1 MKHPKVQTQTQSNLM
16 TQLKTNYKEMFNNL
30 SNTSVGDVNDKV
42 MIVDGLNLF
51 IRVFGAVPTL
61 NDDGE
66 HVGGVTG
73 FLLSLGALIRNN
85 KPTRVLIVFDGK
97 GGSARRRKMHNGYK
111 EGRTGLTKV
120 NRLVGYEDL
129 EDQAESMKRNF
140 NSIIK
145 YLQLLP
151 VDVCYV
157 DHVEADD
164 IMAYAARHIFKKE
177 VIIVSSDKDFL
188 QLVDDRISVWQPTK
202 KKMITKDNVH
212 EIYGV
217 PSHNLVYY
225 RIFDGDKSD
234 NIPGVSGVGPKTLIN
249 KLTFL
254 QNEPIDSLDTLMER
268 VNEIDDEK
276 LKSKILANRSILEL
290 NYDLMQLSD
299 PIMGSAITS
308 NVRAIIDSPIN
319 GLNSFQFKKEFMVDK
334 LYTAFKNVENW
345 LVNTWAELDKYSKQ
359 TRK

>member
-1 MKHPKVQTQTQSNLM
+1 MIPM
-16 TQLKTNYKEMFNNL
+16 TNYKEMLNNL
-30 SNTSVGDVNDKV
+30 SKTPNRDVNDKV

-97 GGSARRRKMHNGYK
+97 GGSVRRKKMYNGYK

-120 NRLVGYEDL
+120 NRLVGYDDL
-129 EDQAESMKRNF
+129 EDQAESMIRNF
-140 NSIIK
+140 NAVIK

-151 VDVCYV
+151 VDVCYI
-157 DHVEADD
+157 DHIEADD
-164 IMAYAARHIFKKE
+164 IIAYTAGHIFKKE

-188 QLVDDRISVWQPTK
+188 QLVNDRISVWQPKK
-202 KKMITKDNVH
+202 KKMVTNENVH

-217 PSHNLVYY
+217 PSYNLIYY
-225 RIFDGDKSD
+225 RIFDGDTSD
-234 NIPGVSGVGPKTLIN
+234 NIPGVPGIGPKTLVN

-254 QNEPIDSLDTLMER
+254 QNEPINSLDTLMKC
-268 VNEIDDEK
+268 VNEITDEK
-276 LKSKILANRSILEL
+276 LKAKILANRSVLEL
-290 NYDLMQLSD
+290 NYNLMQLSD

-308 NVRAIIDSPIN
+308 NVRTIVDSPIN
-319 GLNSFQFKKEFMVDK
+319 ELNSFLFKKEFMNDK
-334 LYTAFKNVENW
+334 LYTAFKNIETW
-345 LVNTWAELDKYSKQ
+345 LVNTWSELDMYSKQ
-359 TRK
+359 TRNL

>member
-1 MKHPKVQTQTQSNLM
+1 MLT
-16 TQLKTNYKEMFNNL
+16 NL
-30 SNTSVGDVNDKV
+30 SNTSKSDVNDKV
-42 MIVDGLNLF
+42 MIVDGLNMF

-73 FLLSLGALIRNN
+73 FLLSLGALIRKN
-85 KPTRVLIVFDGK
+85 KPTRVLVVFDGK
-97 GGSARRRKMHNGYK
+97 GGSARRKKMHKGYK

-140 NSIIK
+140 NTLIK
-145 YLQLLP
+145 YLDFLP
-151 VDVCYV
+151 VDLCYI
-157 DHVEADD
+157 DHIEADD

-177 VIIVSSDKDFL
+177 VLIVSSDKDFL

-202 KKMITKDNVH
+202 KKLINKDDVK
-212 EIYGV
+212 ELYGV

-234 NIPGVSGVGPKTLIN
+234 NIPGVRGIGPKTLV
-249 KLTFL
+249 KLDFL
-254 QNEPIDSLDTLMER
+254 QSDSLTLDSLFEKVSQM
-268 VNEIDDEK
+268 NDEK
-276 LKSKILANRSILEL
+276 LKNKILENKDVLQL
-290 NYDLMQLSD
+290 NYDLMQLSE

-308 NVRAIIDSPIN
+308 NVRNIIDSPIN

-334 LYTAFKNVENW
+334 LYTAFKNVETW
-345 LVNTWAELDKYSKQ
+345 LVNTWSDLDKYSKQ

>member
-1 MKHPKVQTQTQSNLM
+1 MI
-16 TQLKTNYKEMFNNL
+16 NNL
-30 SNTSVGDVNDKV
+30 SKTDKGDVNDKV
-42 MIVDGLNLF
+42 MIVDGLNMF

-73 FLLSLGALIRNN
+73 FLLSLGALIRKN

-97 GGSARRRKMHNGYK
+97 GGSTRRKKMHSGYK

-140 NSIIK
+140 TAVIK
-145 YLQLLP
+145 YLEFLP

-157 DHVEADD
+157 DHIEADD
-164 IMAYAARHIFKKE
+164 IMAYAAGHIFKKE

-188 QLVDDRISVWQPTK
+188 QLVNDRISVWQPTK
-202 KKMITKDNVH
+202 KKMITNDNVH

-217 PSHNLVYY
+217 PAHNLVYY

-234 NIPGVSGVGPKTLIN
+234 NIPGVPGVGPKTLVN

-254 QNEPIDSLDTLMER
+254 QGDEIDGVSTLLER
-268 VNEIDDEK
+268 VNELDDEK
-276 LKSKILANRSILEL
+276 LKTKILNHKDTLEL

-308 NVRAIIDSPIN
+308 NVRAIVDSPIN
-319 GLNSFQFKKEFMVDK
+319 ELNSFLFKKEFMKDK
-334 LYTAFKNVENW
+334 LYTAFKNLETW
-345 LVNTWAELDKYSKQ
+345 LSSTWSELDRYSKQ